1 MKTKYALFIYLLLTI
16 TIACKKES
24 SEPGTVGFK
33 APIITGFYL
42 RDVYGGTVGQVG
54 QPNVN
59 LGVNDTFG
67 NSLLVYPIPSVNDV
81 NINLLLVNN
90 PTENTLV
97 WVVRVTPQGQDL
109 SFNFQNRIYF
119 PAENLPLFT
128 IDKFNKGYNNIS
140 ISSWRYPLSAGY
152 YRIYARVD
160 NVLLYDN
167 FVITNQRPI

>member
-24 SEPGTVGFK
+24 NEPGTVGFK

-42 RDVYGGTVGQVG
+42 RDVFGRTVGQVG

-59 LGVNDTFG
+59 LGANNNSG
-67 NSLLVYPIPSVNDV
+67 NSIYVYPIPSTNDV
-81 NINLLLVNN
+81 AIYFFLANN
-90 PTENTLV
+90 PNENTLA

-128 IDKFNKGYNNIS
+128 IDKFKKGLNNVS
-140 ISSWRYPLSAGY
+140 ITNGRYPLSAGY